1 MTSRSR
7 PGRCTTDRPGG
18 RGAAGP
24 GHRAALLLLLG
35 ALGGCGALSRPI
47 QIRSEASL
55 ATSPDEHARL
65 LGAEPMVSML
75 WAWSASRRTTPEDAL
90 AVLGRGRAF
99 HPGDPQLLAMQL
111 SLLARMGR
119 FEGLIETARAALASG
134 RPSELEVEL
143 RWWLVLA
150 RIARGNL
157 GEAQDETV
165 RLGGVRGVPPGR
177 VAAAW
182 AHLAAMHE
190 FLGDSELAD
199 ECMER
204 SLDLGPS
211 GLLALREVG
220 LAQPE
225 KRAATSTLITR
236 ARARHPGHPD
246 LDLQIVFERLAEADI
261 PGADAALA
269 ALAQPLPARLRSDVE
284 LVRARVDVMADE
296 PERTARALELLRR
309 RLDDRPGD
317 ALALGVLVECWRLR
331 GTPSD
336 AEMRLRVAWARGR
349 AEDPGFVHQLR
360 ALQAELDRRTA
371 P

>member
-7 PGRCTTDRPGG
+7 PARCTTDRHGG
-18 RGAAGP
+18 HRVAGP
-24 GHRAALLLLLG
+24 GRRAVLLLLLA
-35 ALGGCGALSRPI
+35 ALGGCGALSRPLL
-47 QIRSEASL
+47 IRSEAAEAS
-55 ATSPDEHARL
+55 SPDDHAPL
-65 LGAEPMVSML
+65 LGAEPMVAML

-90 AVLGRGRAF
+90 AVLERGRAF
-99 HPGDPQLLAMQL
+99 HPGDPQLVVMQL
-111 SLLARMGR
+111 SLLARMDR
-119 FEGLIETARAALASG
+119 FEALIETARAALASG
-134 RPSELEVEL
+134 RPSELEAEL

-150 RIARGNL
+150 RIARGDL
-157 GEAQDETV
+157 GEAEGEIV

-182 AHLAAMHE
+182 AHLAATHE

-199 ECMER
+199 EFMER

-225 KRAATSTLITR
+225 KHAATSALIAR

-246 LDLQIVFERLAEADI
+246 LDLQIVFERLAEHDI
-261 PGADAALA
+261 AGADAALA
-269 ALAQPLPARLRSDVE
+269 ELAQPLPARLRSDVD

-296 PERTARALELLRR
+296 PERTERALEMLRR

-317 ALALGVLVECWRLR
+317 ALALGVLVECWRLSGR
-331 GTPSD
+331 PSD
-336 AEMRLRVAWARGR
+336 AEMRLRIAWARGR
-349 AEDPGFVHQLR
+349 AEDPAFVHQLR
-360 ALQAELDRRTA
+360 ALQAELDRRAA